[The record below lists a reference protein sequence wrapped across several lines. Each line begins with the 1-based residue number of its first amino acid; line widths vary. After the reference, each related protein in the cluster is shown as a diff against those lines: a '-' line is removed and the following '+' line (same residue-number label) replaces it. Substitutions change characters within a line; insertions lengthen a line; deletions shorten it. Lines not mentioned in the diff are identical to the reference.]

1 MTLDFISK
9 HFPAKDVTDGQ
20 YLYRSLGSFWTQV
33 FKDKK
38 VLQGYTT
45 AFAEELIQQQYD
57 LLKVLKQYSVKEIDL
72 FSKVKWKPI
81 QIKKSEF
88 NKAPFIFQKD
98 SAVFGRQPETDP
110 FYADSLFRF
119 GYPKETDGKSI
130 FSFSPDFKL
139 SKFGAIANRVISPS
153 LLLLPGVNIVTS
165 NNVLYFN
172 VDLFNSEYIP
182 KAAILN
188 DLGEPVIYTDLEGK
202 KHEDQLIILWMYL
215 AEIDEQALYR
225 NFGVLFDVKL
235 DTSQAYKDM
244 LAALMNLSV
253 EGGTIAALS
262 KAFAAISNAPMVI
275 ESSEIVEDIYTLGEH
290 KYLITDKNT
299 YRIKLTQEFIPE
311 ISLGA
316 RLESGKILIDNI
328 KIADTVLSQNWWNK
342 EIKANKLAFP
352 SYVFAANIK
361 YQLFFENDIRLITYY
376 GEPAADAATY
386 KINFPVLGRPK
397 EVKAFQD
404 YINKPDNKAALVA
417 KLGLKLNKSL
427 PINPM
432 EFVFVNMF
440 KNNTLLLKVDF
451 YTEKQLNDFFL
462 YLPLFIP
469 YIPAHMHLL
478 VYATLKL
485 GADDI
490 SNLNNGLRIPG
501 AGDRPFSLDGS
512 VRTTG
517 SRPVIPNE
525 DGIDDKYFHD
535 YINRLF
541 CVSVGPYR
549 NNGSTPGDPSWD
561 SRKNT
566 PVNLEPMHFY
576 NNLDQLVINNSSIKD
591 SSPGIKAGLL
601 RTEIPLL
608 VRPAGEPFP
617 RPPTTREVQSILLID
632 F

>member
-9 HFPAKDVTDGQ
+9 KFPANDATDGQ
-20 YLYRSLGSFWTQV
+20 YLYRSLGSFWTQI

-38 VLQGYTT
+38 VLQGHTA
-45 AFAEELIQQQYD
+45 AFAEELIQQQYN
-57 LLKVLKQYSVKEIDL
+57 LMRVLKQYSVKEIDL
-72 FSKVKWKPI
+72 FSNVKWKPI

-88 NKAPFIFQKD
+88 NKAPFVFESD
-98 SAVFGRQPETDP
+98 GAVFGKQPATDS

-119 GYPKETDGKSI
+119 GYSKETDGKSI
-130 FSFSPDFKL
+130 FSFSPNFKL
-139 SKFGAIANRVISPS
+139 AKFGCIANRIISPS
-153 LLLLPGVNIVTS
+153 LLLLPGVNIAL
-165 NNVLYFN
+165 NNDVLYFN
-172 VDLFNSEYIP
+172 VDLFDNEYIP
-182 KAAILN
+182 KAAVLN
-188 DLGEPVIYTDLEGK
+188 DLGEPVVYTDLEGK
-202 KHEDQLIILWMYL
+202 QHEDQLIVLWLYS
-215 AEIDEQALYR
+215 ADIDEQALHR
-225 NFGVLFDVKL
+225 NFGVLFDIKL
-235 DTSQAYKDM
+235 DTSQSYKDL

-253 EGGTIAALS
+253 EGGTISALS

-275 ESSEIVEDIYTLGEH
+275 ETIETVEDIYELKNY

-299 YRIKLTQEFIPE
+299 YRINTNQEFDPGIK
-311 ISLGA
+311 LGDK
-316 RLESGKILIDNI
+316 LEAGKILINSI

-361 YQLFFENDIRLITYY
+361 YQLFFENDVKLVTYY
-376 GEPAADAATY
+376 GNPAADPTTY

-397 EVKAFQD
+397 EVKAFQE
-404 YINKPDNKAALVA
+404 YINKPENKEELVR
-417 KLGLKLNKSL
+417 KLGLQLNKSM

-432 EFVFVNMF
+432 EYVFVNMF

-478 VYATLKL
+478 VCATLNLKPE
-485 GADDI
+485 DI

-517 SRPVIPNE
+517 ARPVILNDE
-525 DGIDDKYFHD
+525 GVDDQYFHD
-535 YINRLF
+535 YINRIF
-541 CVSVGPYR
+541 CVAVGPYR
-549 NNGSTPGDPSWD
+549 NNGATPGNTAWD
-561 SRKNT
+561 SRQNT
-566 PVNLEPMHFY
+566 PANLEPMHYY
-576 NNLDQLVINNSSIKD
+576 NNLDQLAINNANVKD
-591 SSPGIKAGLL
+591 YAPGIKAGLL

-617 RPPTTREVQSILLID
+617 RPPSTREVQSILLID

>member
-1 MTLDFISK
+1 MTLDFVSK
-9 HFPAKDVTDGQ
+9 QFPAKDATDGQ

-45 AFAEELIQQQYD
+45 AFAEELIQQQYN
-57 LLKVLKQYSVKEIDL
+57 LMQVLKQYSVKDIDL
-72 FSKVKWKPI
+72 FSSVKWKPI

-88 NKAPFIFQKD
+88 NKAPFIFE
-98 SAVFGRQPETDP
+98 SAGAVFGKQPSSDP

-130 FSFSPDFKL
+130 FSFAPNFKL
-139 SKFGAIANRVISPS
+139 AKFGGIANRVISPS
-153 LLLLPGVNIVTS
+153 LLLLPGVNVAI
-165 NNVLYFN
+165 NNDVLYFN
-172 VDLFNSEYIP
+172 VDLFDNDYIP

-188 DLGEPVIYTDLEGK
+188 DLGEPAVYTDLEGK
-202 KHEDQLIILWMYL
+202 KHEDQLIVLWVYL

-235 DTSQAYKDM
+235 DTTQNYKDL

-262 KAFAAISNAPMVI
+262 KAFAAISSAPMVI
-275 ESSEIVEDIYTLGEH
+275 ESSETVEDVYELGLY

-299 YRIKLTQEFIPE
+299 YRIKIDQSFISE
-311 ISLGA
+311 IQVGSE
-316 RLESGKILIDNI
+316 LEAGKILIDSI

-361 YQLFFENDIRLITYY
+361 YQLFFENDIKLITYY
-376 GEPAADAATY
+376 GDPSAAPSTY
-386 KINFPVLGRPK
+386 KINFPTLGRPK
-397 EVKAFQD
+397 DVKAFQD
-404 YINKPDNKAALVA
+404 YINKPENKSELVR
-417 KLGLKLNKSL
+417 KLGLQLNKGM

-432 EFVFVNMF
+432 EYVFVNMF

-462 YLPLFIP
+462 YMPLFIP

-478 VYATLKL
+478 VYATLRL
-485 GADDI
+485 TADNI
-490 SNLNNGLRIPG
+490 LNLNNGLRIPG

-517 SRPVIPNE
+517 SRPVILNE
-525 DGIDDKYFHD
+525 DGVDDQYFHD

-541 CVSVGPYR
+541 CIAMGPYR
-549 NNGSTPGDPSWD
+549 NNGSTPGDPTWD

-566 PVNLEPMHFY
+566 PATLEPMHFY
-576 NNLDQLVINNSSIKD
+576 NNLDQLAINNASVKD
-591 SSPGIKAGLL
+591 TSPGIKTGLL